1 MTKILANDG
10 IADNGKKILEDAG
23 FEVHTEKIPQD
34 QLKDELKN
42 YSAIIVRSGSKITTD
57 IIDANPHL
65 KLIGRA
71 GVGVD
76 NIAVEHAETHGIK
89 VINTPAAASLSVA
102 ELTIAHLAGA
112 VRFLHQSNK
121 EMPEAGHESF
131 KTLKKQ
137 YADGIELRGKTLGLI
152 GIGRIGQETAKIA
165 LGAGMHVMIS
175 DPMYKEVTLELDQ
188 IQADPKPS
196 VRINTV
202 SNQEIFSNADFISL
216 HVPAMDKPLI
226 DESAFQQ
233 MKAGVGIL
241 NCSRG
246 GVIDEHA
253 LIDNL
258 NTGHVGFAGLDV
270 FENEPHPNDQLLKHP
285 RVSATPHIGASSV
298 EGQARVAVE
307 IAEKTV
313 EHLKATT

>member
-23 FEVHTEKIPQD
+23 FEVHTDKIDQD
-34 QLKDELKN
+34 QLKDKLKD
-42 YSAIIVRSGSKITTD
+42 YTAIIVRSGTKINKD
-57 IIDANPHL
+57 IIDANTHL

-76 NIAVEHAETHGIK
+76 NIDVKQAEYHGIK

-102 ELTIAHLAGA
+102 ELTIGHLAGA

-121 EMPEAGHESF
+121 EMPENGHNAF

-137 YADGIELRGKTLGLI
+137 YSNGIELRDKTLGLI

-175 DPMYKEVTLELDQ
+175 DPMYKTVELELDQ
-188 IQADPKPS
+188 IKAEPKPKI
-196 VRINTV
+196 RFDTV
-202 SNQEIFSNADFISL
+202 SNEEIFRNADFISL

-226 DESAFQQ
+226 DEAAFQQ
-233 MKAGVGIL
+233 MKPGVGIL

-246 GVIDEHA
+246 GVIDENA
-253 LIDNL
+253 LLDNL

-270 FENEPHPNDQLLKHP
+270 FENEPTPNDQLLKHS

-313 EHLKATT
+313 EHLQNH